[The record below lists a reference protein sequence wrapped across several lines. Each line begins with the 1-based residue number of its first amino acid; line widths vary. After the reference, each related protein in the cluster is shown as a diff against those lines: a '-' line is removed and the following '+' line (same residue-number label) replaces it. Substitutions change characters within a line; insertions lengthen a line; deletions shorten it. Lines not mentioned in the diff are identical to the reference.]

1 MNYLVAFIHHLAAFA
16 LVAALV
22 VEFVLVRGPIDFPTA
37 RRLQRTDAVFGLA
50 ATVLVVAGLVRVFFV
65 EKGASY
71 YFSNGPFLIKLG
83 LFIAVGL
90 VSIYPTKVFLSWR
103 KATRASVA
111 PQVDAETMM
120 KLKRVIHLELAGIVV
135 IILCAILMARG
146 VGSFR

>member
-1 MNYLVAFIHHLAAFA
+1 MSYIFAFVHHVAAFS

-22 VEFVLVRGPIDFPTA
+22 VEFVLVRGPIDLATA

-50 ATVLVVAGLVRVFFV
+50 AGVLVAAGLVRVFFL
-65 EKGASY
+65 EKGAGY
-71 YFSNGPFLIKLG
+71 YFGNGPFLIKLS

-90 VSIYPTKVFLSWR
+90 ASIYPTRVFISWR
-103 KATRASVA
+103 KATRASQA
-111 PQVDAETMM
+111 PTVDAATATR
-120 KLKRVIHLELAGIVV
+120 LKQVLHLELAGIVV